1 MEPHLHSTIHTH
13 GAVFKHIDMYA
24 GGVDQTPTELEA
36 QVARLVS
43 GRTETCR
50 IIKSVFVRTGHLPYY
65 SWQCYEFSF
74 TRFGSNVGPWL
85 A

>member
-13 GAVFKHIDMYA
+13 GAVFKHIDMSA
-24 GGVDQTPTELEA
+24 GILSGVDQAPTEPAA

-43 GRTETCR
+43 GLTETCR
-50 IIKSVFVRTGHLPYY
+50 IIKFVLVPYY
-65 SWQCYEFSF
+65 SWQCYGFSF
-74 TRFGSNVGPWL
+74 TRFGSNVGPWV